1 MAFSYHNITGSGGLS
16 QELIAPGSDAEQ
28 LNSIVITNTSGST
41 TADFSLFLQ
50 SNPESGDGVATETY
64 YILRKAQIPIYASIL
79 IDDKAL
85 LKFDN
90 NKYGLY
96 ISVAS
101 GDTVDILIN

>member
-1 MAFSYHNITGSGGLS
+1 MAFSYHNIAGSTGLS
-16 QELIAPGSDAEQ
+16 QELIAPESGIEQ
-28 LNSIVITNTSGST
+28 INSIVITNTAGS

-64 YILRKAQIPIYASIL
+64 FILRKVQIPIYASIL

-96 ISVAS
+96 ISVLS
-101 GDTVDILIN
+101 GDAVDILIN

>member
-1 MAFSYHNITGSGGLS
+1 MAFSYHNITGSTGLS

-28 LNSIVITNTSGST
+28 LNSIVITNTAGT

-50 SNPESGDGVATETY
+50 SNPESGDEVATETY
-64 YILRKAQIPIYASIL
+64 YILRKVQIPIYASIL

-85 LKFDN
+85 LRFDN

-96 ISVAS
+96 ISVLS

>member
-1 MAFSYHNITGSGGLS
+1 MAFSYHNIAGSAGLS

-28 LNSIVITNTSGST
+28 LNSIVITNTAGT
-41 TADFSLFLQ
+41 AADFSLFLQ
-50 SNPESGDGVATETY
+50 NNPESGDGVATEKY
-64 YILRKAQIPIYASIL
+64 FILRKAQIPIYASIL

-96 ISVAS
+96 ISVDS

>member
-1 MAFSYHNITGSGGLS
+1 MAFSYHNITGSTGLS

-28 LNSIVITNTSGST
+28 LNSIVITNTAGT

-64 YILRKAQIPIYASIL
+64 YILRKVQIPIYASIL

-85 LKFDN
+85 LRFDN

-96 ISVAS
+96 ISVLS

>member
-1 MAFSYHNITGSGGLS
+1 MAFSYHNITGSTGLS

-28 LNSIVITNTSGST
+28 LNSIVITNTAGT

-64 YILRKAQIPIYASIL
+64 YILRKVQIPIYASIL

-96 ISVAS
+96 ISVLS

>member
-1 MAFSYHNITGSGGLS
+1 MAFSYHNITGSTGLS

-28 LNSIVITNTSGST
+28 LNSIVITNTAGS

-64 YILRKAQIPIYASIL
+64 YILRKVQIPIYASIL

-85 LKFDN
+85 LRFDN

-96 ISVAS
+96 ISVLS

>member
-1 MAFSYHNITGSGGLS
+1 MAFSYHNITGSTGLS

-28 LNSIVITNTSGST
+28 LNSIVITNTAGT

-64 YILRKAQIPIYASIL
+64 YILRKVQIPIYASIL

>member
-1 MAFSYHNITGSGGLS
+1 MAFSYHNIAGSAGLS

-28 LNSIVITNTSGST
+28 LNSIVITNTAGS

-64 YILRKAQIPIYASIL
+64 YILRKVQIPIYASIL

-85 LKFDN
+85 LRFDN

-96 ISVAS
+96 ISVLS

>member
-1 MAFSYHNITGSGGLS
+1 MAFSYHNITGSTGLS

-28 LNSIVITNTSGST
+28 LNSIVITNTAGT

-85 LKFDN
+85 LRFDN

-96 ISVAS
+96 ISVLS

>member
-1 MAFSYHNITGSGGLS
+1 MAFSYHNINGSTGLS

-28 LNSIVITNTSGST
+28 LNSIVITNTAGT

-64 YILRKAQIPIYASIL
+64 YILRKVQIPIYASIL

-85 LKFDN
+85 LRFDN

-96 ISVAS
+96 ISVLS